1 MTADCQVGMAL
12 WLLRGARL
20 PDLVAWL
27 TRHEFRALSLH
38 SLHAQVDPM
47 EKREAAAAIK
57 EAGLAV
63 GYHPNFGKTL
73 DSDAVGR
80 ICDDVLWWHEKAG
93 GVRAC
98 LADPIPGDWAGCVG
112 LVKEMSRR
120 LAPHGIR
127 TGLENSFGT
136 GSVYK
141 SIADVTRLKQECA
154 TPLLAHLLDT
164 GHANIEYRSRVGEFV
179 RGLPLEI
186 GEVHLTDNHGE
197 KDEHR
202 ALGTGNL
209 DLPALFAAL
218 REVNYTG
225 PLTVEVCVDILRGQY
240 AQDIRNPQEMEPV
253 LRSRDQIL
261 AAW

>member
-1 MTADCQVGMAL
+1 MNQCPVGMAL
-12 WLLRGARL
+12 WLLKGGS
-20 PDLVAWL
+20 LVDRVEWL
-27 TRHEFRALSLH
+27 VQHEFRALSLH
-38 SLHAQVDPM
+38 SLHADVDPA
-47 EKREAAAAIK
+47 EKREAAAAMR
-57 EAGLAV
+57 EAKLV
-63 GYHPNFGKTL
+63 VDYHPNFGKTL
-73 DSDAVGR
+73 DPDAVAR
-80 ICDDVLWWHEKAG
+80 VCDDVLWWHVNAG

-98 LADPIPGDWAGCVG
+98 LSDPIPNDWPACVR
-112 LVKEMSRR
+112 LVQELARR

-127 TGLENSFGT
+127 TGLENSFGPA
-136 GSVYK
+136 SMYK
-141 SIADVTRLKQECA
+141 TTADVARLKQECA

-164 GHANIEYRSRVGEFV
+164 GHANIEHHGRVAEFV
-179 RGLPLEI
+179 RSLPLEI

-253 LRSRDQIL
+253 LRSRDRIL
-261 AAW
+261 ELL